1 MKSIQSPS
9 PFKLIFIAVLS
20 LTLTSGGTAVH
31 LANQPT
37 LTESQERVLNSAIAM
52 WTMGTS
58 TLIGLLSR
66 DRSTEDGD
74 SSEAKK

>member
-1 MKSIQSPS
+1 MKLSQSPS

-20 LTLTSGGTAVH
+20 LTLTSGGMAVH
-31 LANQPT
+31 LASQPT

-58 TLIGLLSR
+58 TMIGLLSHNR
-66 DRSTEDGD
+66 PAASDNEDDDQG
-74 SSEAKK
+74 